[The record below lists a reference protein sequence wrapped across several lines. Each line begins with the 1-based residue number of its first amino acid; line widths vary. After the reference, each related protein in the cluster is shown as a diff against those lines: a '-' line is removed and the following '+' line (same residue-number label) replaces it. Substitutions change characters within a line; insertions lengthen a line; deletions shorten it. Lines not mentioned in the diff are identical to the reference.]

1 MDTFGDLARQ
11 AHLIEQALDDLDAE
25 EQMTGAD
32 LAVIERERETLGK
45 LLTQIEERL
54 FAVAA

>member
-1 MDTFGDLARQ
+1 M

-25 EQMTGAD
+25 EQMKGAD
-32 LAVIERERETLGK
+32 LALIEAERETLGK

-54 FAVAA
+54 YAAAA

>member
-1 MDTFGDLARQ
+1 MDTIADLHRQ
-11 AHLIEQALDDLDAE
+11 AHLIEQALDDLDDE

-32 LAVIERERETLGK
+32 LAVIEAERETLGK

-54 FAVAA
+54 YSAAA